1 MYVVELDFDDDLR
14 RLEAR
19 PAHRVH
25 LQTLFSQGTLVLA
38 GPWTDD
44 AGAMLVFDLPTEA
57 ALREVMAQDPYY
69 DTPGV
74 TVRRIREWKPIAG
87 GSPRGDDQ
95 RGPHDR
101 APRNASSSHPTP
113 GRRHRR

>member
-1 MYVVELDFDDDLR
+1 MYVVELDFDDDPR

-19 PAHRVH
+19 PAHRER
-25 LQTLFSQGTLVLA
+25 LQALSSQGTLVLA

-44 AGAMLVFDLPTEA
+44 AGAMLVFDLPSEA
-57 ALREVMAQDPYY
+57 ALREVMEQDPYY

-87 GSPRGDDQ
+87 GSPRG
-95 RGPHDR
+95 GDR
-101 APRNASSSHPTP
+101 AGAT
-113 GRRHRR
+113 